1 MEWNSVALTR
11 AQQAQAPKLSRR
23 AVLIASLSICL
34 SPGCKLFSR
43 DKKSDFEKSNAK
55 LQELQA
61 DPDRLRLIG
70 EVARASG
77 VRPRRFESL
86 GLITNLPG
94 TGGVVK
100 PSAQRDMM
108 LEEIRRNEILDA
120 ERLLDSPMT
129 ATAKLSL
136 YANPCDEKGD
146 LADVLIECSGECDA
160 TDLREGHLMESH
172 LFEYFTVKDS
182 QLRKSLEKATARGD
196 VLIFPASY
204 SKTPEIDPLKGV
216 ILSGGRIKDE
226 SRMAILVSEE
236 YRHVHWVKAMEA
248 SINRRFFYQDSG
260 KQVTVAK
267 GRNDREVRI
276 AALPKYRFDPTH
288 YLGTILSLGFAESP
302 EQVAERLAG
311 CRRMLGH
318 PELARKA
325 AWELEAIGSPEAAEA
340 LKLALANEND
350 QVRFYAAYSLAYM
363 DQPES
368 VPILESL
375 ARIFPKYRAHC
386 LIGLSVNQHA
396 SAREALESLLQDP
409 DPEIRFG
416 AYWYLYHRDS
426 RNPMIAGEP
435 IGESF
440 RLVRIPSEHSQVCVS
455 MERRPEVILFGPTPE
470 LKIVKQLEPTP
481 SLRITPMSS
490 GLVRV
495 AKRTLSGEILQTII
509 TSDLVSLIKSMIAV
523 QGNYGDIVHTL
534 DAIERSG
541 GCSASVALHPLPRTG
556 RLYGTP
562 TEVEFSEPSRSESSL
577 SESSLSES
585 DDDQSMDETTG
596 DLPSFE
602 DSSSTGSPK
611 SDLDIQGSDPSS
623 SGPSSSGAR
632 SYSTTKT
639 PWYRRMPFTNTSD

>member
-1 MEWNSVALTR
+1 MEWNSVAWTR
-11 AQQAQAPKLSRR
+11 AQRAQEPKLSRR
-23 AVLIASLSICL
+23 AVLIASLSVWL
-34 SPGCKLFSR
+34 FPGCKLFSG
-43 DKKSDFEKSNAK
+43 DKKTDFEKSNAK
-55 LQELQA
+55 LKDLQA

-86 GLITNLPG
+86 GLVTNLPG

-108 LEEIRRNEILDA
+108 LEEIRRNDILDA

-136 YANPCDEKGD
+136 YANACDEKGD
-146 LADVLIECSGECDA
+146 LADILVECSAECDA
-160 TDLREGHLMESH
+160 TDLREGRLMESH

-196 VLIFPASY
+196 LLVFPASY
-204 SKTPEIDPLKGV
+204 SKTTQVEPLKGV
-216 ILSGGRIKDE
+216 ILSGGKIKDE
-226 SRMAILVSEE
+226 SRMAILVSED
-236 YRHVHWVKAMEA
+236 YRHVHWVKTMEA

-267 GRNDREVRI
+267 GRNDREVKI

-288 YLGTILSLGFAESP
+288 YLGTILSLGFAENQ
-302 EQVAERLAG
+302 EQVNERLAG
-311 CRRMLGH
+311 CRRMLGN

-350 QVRFYAAYSLAYM
+350 DVRFYAAYSLAYM

-416 AYWYLYHRDS
+416 AYWYLHYRDS

-440 RLVRIPSEHSQVCVS
+440 RLVRIPSEHSLICVA

-490 GLVRV
+490 GLIRV

-523 QGNYGDIVHTL
+523 QGNYGDLVHTL
-534 DAIERSG
+534 DAIERCG
-541 GCSASVALHPLPRTG
+541 ACSTAVAMHPLPRTG

-562 TEVEFSEPSRSESSL
+562 TEVESVESGSSESGS
-577 SESSLSES
+577 SESGLTETLDPES
-585 DDDQSMDETTG
+585 QDYPQEA
-596 DLPSFE
+596 
-602 DSSSTGSPK
+602 SSSAASARNGSVVK
-611 SDLDIQGSDPSS
+611 ELEPSS
-623 SGPSSSGAR
+623 SESR
-632 SYSTTKT
+632 SYATSKT
-639 PWYRRMPFTNTSD
+639 PWYRRMPFTNPSD